1 MVRTAKTVGSTV
13 ALMVNILSTKNRC
26 IDLFNAMARDL
37 DSLDG
42 LDCMR
47 HLVSGRPRAAKARLR
62 VSQLGTKG
70 LVSYH
75 REEERDVMEK
85 LLSDYIYIYRV
96 S

>member
-1 MVRTAKTVGSTV
+1 
-13 ALMVNILSTKNRC
+13 
-26 IDLFNAMARDL
+26 
-37 DSLDG
+37 
-42 LDCMR
+42 MR

-75 REEERDVMEK
+75 REKERDVMEK
-85 LLSDYIYIYRV
+85 LLSDYIYIV

>member
-1 MVRTAKTVGSTV
+1 MHRFVQRYGKDNFLDFIIFYPGYQ
-13 ALMVNILSTKNRC
+13 
-26 IDLFNAMARDL
+26 RDL

-75 REEERDVMEK
+75 REKERDVMEK
-85 LLSDYIYIYRV
+85 LLSDYIYI
-96 S
+96 